1 MQRRAAQPRLIVVGI
16 GPPDGARLHGGRRA
30 TAGQRRRVLR
40 EAAVVGRAD
49 IERHARRLRRCPR
62 AGSTCRRRR
71 RRRCRVSGDD
81 DPKAHAW
88 ARGTGLHA
96 VAQNRR
102 KNRRLLR
109 LDHNL
114 SAVGT
119 DRAGMQRRATQPRLI
134 VVGIGAP
141 DGARLRSGSGAT
153 AGERRC
159 VLREAAVVGRADIER
174 HALSPNVGAAKP
186 CQKPCSRQSKDGA
199 CADLLPGRSA
209 SGIGACGRLR
219 DGHHLGN
226 HLARFGLCQH
236 VRHER
241 HPLRTPTQT
250 SSRNREMISAL

>member
-1 MQRRAAQPRLIVVGI
+1 MQRRAAQPRLVVVGI
-16 GPPDGARLHGGRRA
+16 GAVDGARLHGVSRA
-30 TAGQRRRVLR
+30 TTGQRRRVLG

-49 IERHARRLRRCPR
+49 VERHARRLRRCPR

-71 RRRCRVSGDD
+71 LRRCRFPGDD
-81 DPKAHAW
+81 HAKAHAW

-96 VAQNRR
+96 VAQNRW
-102 KNRRLLR
+102 KNRRLLG

-141 DGARLRSGSGAT
+141 DGARLRSGRRAA

-174 HALSPNVGAAKP
+174 HALRPNVGAAKT
-186 CQKPCSRQSKDGA
+186 CQKPCSRKSKDGA

-209 SGIGACGRLR
+209 SGTGVPSLR
-219 DGHHLGN
+219 PPALESC
-226 HLARFGLCQH
+226 RH
-236 VRHER
+236 VCHER
-241 HPLRTPTQT
+241 LPLRT
-250 SSRNREMISAL
+250 SMLRISLSRRCVNSM